1 MKLTK
6 LEYKI
11 VKEITWSDHAS
22 DGHGLGGYICH
33 YSFEDFGGM
42 KAARGA
48 MASLVKKGVAEFDTY
63 FESGDPQTWGCLAEK
78 YQKKVSSS
86 ENISDYSK
94 DTQNLIKSTG
104 YKITNLEIFK
114 GGG

>member
-11 VKEITWSDHAS
+11 VYQIAWSEHAT
-22 DGHGLGGYICH
+22 DGLGLGGYISH
-33 YSFEDFGGM
+33 YAFEDFGGM

-48 MASLVKKGVAEFDTY
+48 MASLVKKGVAEFDTD
-63 FESGDPQTWGCLAEK
+63 FESPDYTWGCIASE

-86 ENISDYSK
+86 ENISNYSE
-94 DTQNLIKSTG
+94 DMQRIIKSTG
-104 YKITNLEIFK
+104 YRIANLEIME
-114 GGG
+114 GN